1 MNKFF
6 TILSI
11 LLHLTLFSNA
21 QWITLLNENCDA
33 ATLPALPDDF
43 ISSQPDTTGFYTEAS
58 NASTGYTGV
67 SGANN
72 IVVKNI
78 NAVAGEVYLNFPVI
92 STLNYDTVTVIWGS
106 RVSNNFTTS
115 GSSIGGLEYSI
126 DNGANWSSISYTE
139 NASNSTW
146 ALVNGGIAIKLPSQA
161 LNQPNVKLRLKV
173 TIVTAASGT
182 YRIDDITIAGHT
194 IDPSGGLNELTSA
207 TDFNINIYPNP
218 VVDYLNINASE
229 NYNLRIFNN
238 SGLMLYGGTSNQN
251 KVIDFTNYPAGF
263 YLIEIRN
270 LKTGVAKMLKVM
282 K

>member
-6 TILSI
+6 TTLLI
-11 LLHLTLFSNA
+11 LLHVALFSNA

-33 ATLPALPDDF
+33 VTLPALPDDF
-43 ISSQPDTTGFYTEAS
+43 ISSQPDTSGFYTEAS
-58 NASTGYTGV
+58 NASTGYTNASGV
-67 SGANN
+67 NN
-72 IVVKNI
+72 MVIKNI
-78 NAVAGEVYLNFPVI
+78 NAVAGDVYLNFPVI
-92 STLNYDTVTVIWGS
+92 STLNFDTVTVIWGS

-115 GSSIGGLEYSI
+115 GSAINGLEFST
-126 DNGANWSSISYTE
+126 DNGANWSSISYAE

-146 ALVNGGIAIKLPSQA
+146 ALVNAGISIKLPSQA

-182 YRIDDITIAGHT
+182 YRLDDITIAGHT
-194 IDPSGGLNELTSA
+194 INPNGGIDEVSNT

-238 SGLMLYGGTSNQN
+238 SGLMLYGGTTNQN